1 MSVYSLFD
9 PTWWDYKKN
18 ILLVKINAFIVRT
31 FGPVCFIS
39 QAMYLCINYKKLSIS
54 TLLSIFSIM
63 PATCLTNTCLFC
75 AQRSCYKNVMKNFMT
90 KIHLHNFKHSN
101 EYVEKQLI
109 KIEHYTRRVTYYL
122 TVCLMSVCTLWIIIP
137 IINNRKNKEEIINK
151 TVIMQ
156 TSIYLWMPFD
166 YEYNYKNWIIIHF
179 INSYVAITGSIILI
193 MFNLAFNMVL
203 FHLIG
208 HIKNLKRKLETEFSM
223 PLNEKEVKQK
233 LSALVDYHNFIIR
246 IFEEIQDAFGLNVT
260 GNYCQ
265 NLLGDSLILY
275 QIMFGEEG
283 YWLTYGMMLLA
294 YLGSLVLLSFVLEE
308 IRIQSDLLPNTA
320 YNMEWEFMDVSNQKT
335 FVLILARMQPP
346 LEFISAGGLRAGVR
360 PMIAIVKST
369 FSYYV
374 MLKSTV
380 NS

>member
-1 MSVYSLFD
+1 
-9 PTWWDYKKN
+9 
-18 ILLVKINAFIVRT
+18 
-31 FGPVCFIS
+31 
-39 QAMYLCINYKKLSIS
+39 MYLCINYRKLAIS

-63 PATCLTNTCLFC
+63 PATFLTN
-75 AQRSCYKNVMKNFMT
+75 
-90 KIHLHNFKHSN
+90 
-101 EYVEKQLI
+101 ELI
-109 KIEHYTRRVTYYL
+109 KIEYYTRRVTYYL
-122 TVCLMSVCTLWIIIP
+122 TVCLMSVCTLWIILP
-137 IINNRKNKEEIINK
+137 IINNNKNKDAIANK

-166 YEYNYKNWIIIHF
+166 YEYNYTNWIIIH
-179 INSYVAITGSIILI
+179 ISNTYVATTGSIVLI

-208 HIKNLKRKLETEFSM
+208 HIKNLKRKLEREFSM
-223 PLNEKEVKQK
+223 PLTEKEVKQK
-233 LSALVDYHNFIIR
+233 LSALVDYHNFILR
-246 IFEEIQDAFGLNVT
+246 IFEEIQDAFGLHVT

-294 YLGSLVLLSFVLEE
+294 YLGSLVLLSFVIEE
-308 IRIQSDLLPNTA
+308 IRIQSDMLPDTA
-320 YNMEWEFMDVSNQKT
+320 YNMEWQCMDVSNKKI

-346 LEFISAGGLRAGVR
+346 MEFISAGGLIAGVR